1 MAKNEKFTAR
11 RMTRRDVL
19 GAGAATAAAAFA
31 APVFIRGASA
41 QTPEPTVKLNTSV
54 SGDLVEWGYGIQE
67 TNPLARSRVLAF
79 EKTYPNVKLTIVDSF
94 DDQKLLTAAASK
106 TLPDL
111 LWLSR
116 SVTSQWAARG
126 ILRPLTDY
134 IKKDGYDMS
143 RFYKFAVDEA
153 SYKGDVYGV
162 PGSMDVR
169 GLYMDLDALQKVG
182 VDGKSLDTSDWDQL
196 NQLGPKLLM
205 KEGAAI
211 KRWGF
216 DNKLLSSYLWLW
228 GMGNGG
234 HFLNDDASEATF
246 NDDKNVEALD
256 WGVTGF
262 KGQGG
267 GDAYQKISSTWQG
280 DEQFARG
287 QVAMTL
293 YEQWMMSGMIAPV
306 NPKMNFWV
314 LPIREKGAGTDG
326 KMVSFS
332 GGNGWY
338 ISKDAKNPDAAWEF
352 IKFMHSDATWMLGA
366 KAVLDYRK
374 SQGKPYVPSLTGDI
388 AVDKR
393 QVTELYQSINP
404 NFDHA
409 VQLWPELLQ
418 QSSSLEIS
426 KSPVGGQLA
435 DIMLNVGTKPA
446 VNGSKSAKDA
456 LDDANSQAQDAIDSF

>member
-1 MAKNEKFTAR
+1 MAKNEILNGR
-11 RMTRRDVL
+11 RFTRRQVL
-19 GAGAATAAAAFA
+19 GAGAAAAAASFA
-31 APVFIRGASA
+31 APAFIRA
-41 QTPEPTVKLNTSV
+41 QTPVPTEKLNTSV
-54 SGDLVEWGYGIQE
+54 SGNLVEWGYGIQE
-67 TNPLARSRVLAF
+67 TNPLARSRVMAF
-79 EKTYPNVKLTIVDSF
+79 EKTYPNVKLQIVDSF

-116 SVTSQWAARG
+116 SVTAQWAARG
-126 ILRPLTDY
+126 ILAPLTDY
-134 IKKDGYDMS
+134 IKKDSFDVS

-153 SYKGDVYGV
+153 SYKGEVYGI

-169 GLYMDLDALQKVG
+169 ALYMDLDALQKVG
-182 VDGKSLDTSDWDQL
+182 ADGKTLDTSDWDQL
-196 NQLGPKLLM
+196 NQLAPKLLM
-205 KEGAAI
+205 KEGETI

-234 HFLNDDASEATF
+234 HFLNDDASKATF
-246 NDDKNVEALD
+246 NDPKIIAALD
-256 WGVTGF
+256 WGVAGF

-293 YEQWMMSGMIAPV
+293 YEQWMMSGMIAPI

-314 LPIREKGAGTDG
+314 LPIREKGSGKDG

-374 SQGKPYVPSLTGDI
+374 ANGKPYVPSLTGDI

-404 NFDHA
+404 NFDNA
-409 VQLWPELLQ
+409 VKLWPELLQ

-456 LDDANSQAQDAIDSF
+456 LDDANSQANDAISSF